1 MSQSCKEKIM
11 LLLDQLLK
19 KHPLLKQ
26 LGGLPGLSMIQKVSK
41 KTPAGKL
48 IDKYPS
54 AGMSAASMFK
64 KRYGK

>member
-1 MSQSCKEKIM
+1 M

-26 LGGLPGLSMIQKVSK
+26 LGGLPGLSMIQKESR